1 MQIGR
6 PTVDPTAIARFE
18 KIHGGGG
25 GEGGGDISMGRTPPT
40 RGFLLRCN
48 RVYGGG
54 PSSRNRAVNI

>member
-6 PTVDPTAIARFE
+6 PTVDPTAIAQFE
-18 KIHGGGG
+18 KIHGGG
-25 GEGGGDISMGRTPPT
+25 ERGDISMGRTPPT

>member
-25 GEGGGDISMGRTPPT
+25 GRGGGYIDGPHTSYSGISPP
-40 RGFLLRCN
+40 L
-48 RVYGGG
+48 
-54 PSSRNRAVNI
+54 

>member
-25 GEGGGDISMGRTPPT
+25 GGEGGGIYRWAAHLLLGDFSSAVIAFTAVGRV
-40 RGFLLRCN
+40 RGIGR
-48 RVYGGG
+48 
-54 PSSRNRAVNI
+54 